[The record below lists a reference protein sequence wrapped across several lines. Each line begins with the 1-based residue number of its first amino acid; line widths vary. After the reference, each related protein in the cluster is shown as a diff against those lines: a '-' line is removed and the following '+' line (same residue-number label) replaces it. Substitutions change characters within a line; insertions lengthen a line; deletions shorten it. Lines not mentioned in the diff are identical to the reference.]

1 MMNKTKSDQKI
12 KWYILSVIILMYLP
26 VSLDATI
33 LHVAAPML
41 SIDLKASTDEVL
53 WIIDIYSLVMA
64 SFLLPMGVVGDK
76 IGAKKLAFT
85 GIIIFGL
92 ASFIA
97 MLSTTAMLL
106 IIARGMLAIG
116 AAMILPAT
124 LSALRITF
132 SSNKERAIALGI
144 WSAVGTG
151 GAALGPLAGGLLLE
165 KFSWGSVFFINIP
178 VCILVLVMASRI
190 PDLKAAGAERKI
202 PVLDPLLLI
211 ASILLIILSVK
222 AGAREGFSLQLMI
235 LPATGISLMAFFIRR
250 QRTSENPMLQLSFFR
265 NRTIVAGIILALASM
280 ISLVGFEFYVSQLLQ
295 LAYGKT
301 PLQAGLFLMPL
312 ILASCLSG
320 PFIGWALDR
329 TGIRL
334 IAVGGVAMSAASFAG
349 MAFISFDTQIWN
361 AWLLMVVLGFCIEAA
376 LLASTT
382 AIMDAVPGNKAGEA
396 GAIEGMAYELG
407 AGLGVVFFGLLM
419 SSTFRNNLSAM
430 QPGYDNVNI
439 IGVGSS
445 LSEAFSYVANL
456 PENQS
461 SIVREASI
469 TAFLNSHSTVMLAS
483 SLCLTVLTVCIYF
496 LMKERSLHR

>member
-1 MMNKTKSDQKI
+1 MLNETQSDHKQ
-12 KWYILSVIILMYLP
+12 KWYILTVIILMYLP

-33 LHVAAPML
+33 LHVAAPVL
-41 SIDLKASTDEVL
+41 SVDLKASADEVL

-64 SFLLPMGVVGDK
+64 SFLLPMGVLGDK
-76 IGAKKLAFT
+76 IGAKKLAVT
-85 GIIIFGL
+85 GIIIFGV

-97 MLSTTAMLL
+97 MLSATAMML

-124 LSALRITF
+124 LSALRIAF
-132 SSNKERAIALGI
+132 SSNKERAVALGI

-151 GAALGPLAGGLLLE
+151 GAALGPVAGGLLLE

-178 VCILVLVMASRI
+178 VCILVLVMALRI

-202 PVLDPLLLI
+202 PVWDPLLLI
-211 ASILLIILSVK
+211 ASILLIVLSVK
-222 AGAREGFSLQLMI
+222 TGAREGFSVTLAALS
-235 LPATGISLMAFFIRR
+235 ACGISLMAVFLNR
-250 QRTSENPMLQLSFFR
+250 QRTSDNPMLQLSFFR
-265 NRTIVAGIILALASM
+265 NRTIVAGIMLALASM
-280 ISLVGFEFYVSQLLQ
+280 VSLVGFEFYVSQQQQ

-320 PFIGWALDR
+320 PFIGWTLDR

-349 MAFISFDTQIWN
+349 MAFTRFDTQIWH
-361 AWLLMVVLGFCIEAA
+361 AWLLMVILGFCIEAA

-382 AIMDAVPGNKAGEA
+382 AIMNAVPGNKAGEA

-407 AGLGVVFFGLLM
+407 AGIGVVFFGLLM
-419 SSTFRNNLSAM
+419 ASTFRNNLSAM
-430 QPGYDNVNI
+430 QQDYDNVNI
-439 IGVGSS
+439 TGIGNS
-445 LSEAFSYVANL
+445 LSEAFSYAARL

-461 SIVREASI
+461 AIVRDASVS
-469 TAFLNSHSTVMLAS
+469 AFLNSHSTVMLAS
-483 SLCLTVLTVCIYF
+483 SLCLTLLAVCIYV
-496 LMKERSLHR
+496 LLKDRRLRS

>member
-1 MMNKTKSDQKI
+1 MLSKKI
-12 KWYILSVIILMYLP
+12 PVHEKKWYILAVIIMMYLP

-33 LHVAAPML
+33 LHVAAPVL
-41 SIDLKASTDEVL
+41 SIELKASADEVL

-76 IGAKKLAFT
+76 IGAKKLSLI
-85 GIIIFGL
+85 GITLFGV

-97 MLSTTAMLL
+97 MVSTTAIML
-106 IIARGMLAIG
+106 IIARGILATG

-132 SSNKERAIALGI
+132 SSSKERAIALGI

-165 KFSWGSVFFINIP
+165 KYSWGSVFFINIP
-178 VCILVLVMASRI
+178 VCILVLVMALRI
-190 PDLKAAGAERKI
+190 PDLKATGEERKI
-202 PVLDPLLLI
+202 PVRDPLILI
-211 ASILLIILSVK
+211 ASILLLILTVK
-222 AGAREGFSLQLMI
+222 TGAREGFSLTL
-235 LPATGISLMAFFIRR
+235 LVLAGLGISLLALFINS
-250 QRTSENPMLQLSFFR
+250 QKTSVNPMLQLSFFR

-280 ISLVGFEFYVSQLLQ
+280 VSLVGFEFYVSQQLQ

-329 TGIRL
+329 TGIRV
-334 IAVGGVAMSAASFAG
+334 IAIGGVAMSAFSFAG
-349 MAFISFDTQIWN
+349 MAFTRFDTQIWN
-361 AWLLMVVLGFCIEAA
+361 AWFFMVVLGFCIEAA

-382 AIMDAVPGNKAGEA
+382 AIMNAVPENKAGEA

-407 AGLGVVFFGLLM
+407 AGLGIVFFGLLM
-419 SSTFRNNLSAM
+419 SSTFRSNLSAM
-430 QPGYDNVNI
+430 QENYDNINI
-439 IGVGSS
+439 TGIGNS
-445 LSEAFSYVANL
+445 LSEAFSYAALL
-456 PENQS
+456 PGNQS
-461 SIVREASI
+461 DIVIDASI
-469 TAFLNSHSTVMLAS
+469 MAFLESHSTVMLTS
-483 SLCLTVLTVCIYF
+483 SLCLALLAVCIYF
-496 LMKERSLHR
+496 LLKVHPAQD